1 MKKLLLILSV
11 CITLFAG
18 CGSSVNDIE
27 VTTFNIISITPRG
40 ATELYATVELG
51 IRNPMMA
58 FTLQDMEGTIKM
70 DGQPCIRLTADQLI
84 VDGKSDKVYVIPV
97 KGKLMDGF
105 NPWQLLDVLKDY
117 DFSKLT
123 VDVSARVSLKSGVG
137 KDVAIKDVS
146 LEKLLMKND
155 KD

>member
-1 MKKLLLILSV
+1 M
-11 CITLFAG
+11 
-18 CGSSVNDIE
+18 
-27 VTTFNIISITPRG
+27 
-40 ATELYATVELG
+40 YATVELG